1 MRTIVVA
8 TLSLGLLAPYGV
20 AAYDIEDLVRDGR
33 AYHQNAQQ
41 TIGDMT
47 VEQTASFTA
56 PSGGDSTMKS
66 LRYQK
71 GDKWRQEADMAM
83 AGMPQGPGGGS
94 FKSVTLFDGTDTW
107 TLAMGMKTK
116 LPKDATQGSSSS
128 PTYWSEPPAG
138 SKISGEETIGGRECW
153 IVELPATPL
162 MATAPR
168 SWIDKSKFVNVR
180 SETVLSGKTMRTD
193 FSDFR
198 DVKGALE
205 IPYKADVYS
214 NDQKTMAAEITKL
227 ETNTGLSDDLF
238 DPAKLGAAGPG
249 TATPAIPGVDMN
261 AIMKQAEEMQKRYG
275 QPPPAR

>member
-1 MRTIVVA
+1 MKKVA
-8 TLSLGLLAPYGV
+8 FFAAVAFSFAPRLAM
-20 AAYDIEDLVRDGR
+20 AYDIEDLLRDGR
-33 AYHQNAQQ
+33 AYHQTAQQ
-41 TIGDMT
+41 SIGDMT

-66 LRYQK
+66 VRYQK

-83 AGMPQGPGGGS
+83 AGMAQGPGGAI
-94 FKSVTLFDGTDTW
+94 KTVTLFDGTDTW

-116 LPKDATQGSSSS
+116 LPKDAAQNSSSS

-138 SKISGEETIGGRECW
+138 SKISGEETVGGRECW
-153 IVELPATPL
+153 IVELPPNPLTPS
-162 MATAPR
+162 APR
-168 SWIDKSKFVNVR
+168 MWVDKAKFVNVR
-180 SETVLSGKTMRTD
+180 SESVLSGKTMRTD

-214 NDQKTMAAEITKL
+214 NDQKTMTAEITKL

-238 DPAKLGAAGPG
+238 DPSKLGAGPG
-249 TATPAIPGVDMN
+249 TAAPAMPGIDMN

>member
-1 MRTIVVA
+1 MRTIVFA
-8 TLSLGLLAPYGV
+8 TLSLALFAPCRA
-20 AAYDIEDLVRDGR
+20 AAYDIDDLVRDGH
-33 AYHQNAQQ
+33 AYHQRAQQ
-41 TIGDMT
+41 LIGDMT

-56 PSGGDSTMKS
+56 PSGGNSTMKS
-66 LRYQK
+66 VRYQK

-83 AGMPQGPGGGS
+83 AGMPQGPGGAI
-94 FKSVTLFDGTDTW
+94 KTVTLFDGTDTW

-116 LPKDATQGSSSS
+116 LPKDAAQNSASS

-153 IVELPATPL
+153 IVEMPANALT
-162 MATAPR
+162 ASAPR
-168 SWIDKSKFVNVR
+168 TWVDKTKFVNVR
-180 SETVLSGKTMRTD
+180 SESVLSGKTMRTD

-205 IPYKADVYS
+205 IPYHADVYS
-214 NDQKTMAAEITKL
+214 NDQRTMTAEITKL
-227 ETNTGLSDDLF
+227 ETDTGLSDDLF

-249 TATPAIPGVDMN
+249 TGMPAMPGVDMN